1 MSQNSNYSNLYK
13 LKVLVMISVG
23 CMRFDFQFFP
33 LYDSTF
39 TFDRN
44 MNYSILS
51 AIVKNNHLKF
61 IYITKYYLQMLLTLV
76 LVKKLFAQSKIK
88 KKLKCDK

>member
-1 MSQNSNYSNLYK
+1 
-13 LKVLVMISVG
+13 
-23 CMRFDFQFFP
+23 
-33 LYDSTF
+33 
-39 TFDRN
+39 

-51 AIVKNNHLKF
+51 VIVKNNHLKF